1 MFESTSASSLL
12 LNIEPNV
19 DETSGDVMRP
29 HSPPIPIESHFNQ
42 HSQQAYSTASNI
54 NSRPT
59 TPGSRSLRKMPTVH
73 GDSMETSSNKEKP
86 IK

>member
-59 TPGSRSLRKMPTVH
+59 TPGSRSLRKCQLYMAIRWKHLVIRKTH
-73 GDSMETSSNKEKP
+73 K
-86 IK
+86 